1 MRKASTRL
9 SQYTGAAPPA
19 CHLPGCQARM
29 KRRQVLLPGSFFAK
43 NRKRNKVRYV
53 QSMKGLGERVWR
65 GGRCT
70 WRETGKKSRNWR
82 AEVFN
87 CGRIT
92 PTNSKKKKKKCFWK
106 IQLEGTTFYSS
117 THGDTSTNSSTG
129 GALLGCCLRSAPSVS
144 GSDQS
149 PSPSEDMAKV
159 WQENTTQNQV
169 LSQQMAHC
177 LNCKKILGLKNLS

>member
-92 PTNSKKKKKKCFWK
+92 PTNSKKKK
-106 IQLEGTTFYSS
+106 
-117 THGDTSTNSSTG
+117 
-129 GALLGCCLRSAPSVS
+129 RSAFGKFNLKARRSTLLLTAIQAPIHPQEEPCSAVACA
-144 GSDQS
+144 QRH
-149 PSPSEDMAKV
+149 PSPGRTNRPLRQRTWPKCGKR
-159 WQENTTQNQV
+159 TQHKIRCS
-169 LSQQMAHC
+169 LSRWLTA
-177 LNCKKILGLKNLS
+177 